1 MEHSTYLAQLLGP
14 TLAIMGAALA
24 ANPKSFR
31 NLADEFLRSPALIF
45 LAGLLAFVPGLA
57 IVLAHNVW
65 VAGWPVLI
73 TVLGWLS
80 LIGGAFRIVAPGWVT
95 QIGRSVLSRSGW
107 TRSGGIA
114 MIFLAATLI
123 YFGYFAR

>member
-1 MEHSTYLAQLLGP
+1 MEHSTYLAQLIGP

-31 NLADEFLRSPALIF
+31 SLADEFLRSRALIF

-65 VAGWPVLI
+65 VVSWPVLI

-95 QIGRSVLSRSGW
+95 QIGRSVLIRNGW
-107 TRSGGIA
+107 TRSAGIV
-114 MIFLAATLI
+114 MLLLAATLI
-123 YFGYFAR
+123 YFGYIAR